1 MPRTKEQFEKMRK
14 ATRDKIQLAAMRLFV
29 QKGFGSTSVHE
40 ISDLAGISIGLL
52 YRQYK
57 TKEELFND
65 LVEYSLTRVKNII
78 DFFEKDDS
86 PRELV
91 NQFVYKVYN
100 DIINGEELANLLIL
114 MAQSFLS
121 GAANPKQNE
130 IIELDTKM
138 LQATAK
144 CIERGQELGEFRPGN
159 ANELATLFYSA
170 IQGMAMIKISL
181 KESFIMPSPSVI
193 TSILFNWLL
202 YQIFT

>member
-1 MPRTKEQFEKMRK
+1 MPRTKEQCEEMRK
-14 ATRDKIQLAAMRLFV
+14 ATRDKIKLAAMRLFV
-29 QKGFGSTSVHE
+29 QKGYGSTSVHE

-65 LVEYSLTRVKNII
+65 LVEYSLTRINNII
-78 DFFEKDDS
+78 DFFEKDEL

-91 NQFVYKVYN
+91 NQFVYEVYN

-138 LQATAK
+138 LQATAN
-144 CIERGQELGEFRPGN
+144 CIERGQELGDFRPGN
-159 ANELATLFYSA
+159 AKELATLFYSA
-170 IQGMAMIKISL
+170 VQGMVMMKISL

-193 TSILFNWLL
+193 TSILFN
-202 YQIFT
+202 

>member
-1 MPRTKEQFEKMRK
+1 MPRSKEQCEEMRK

-29 QKGFGSTSVHE
+29 QKGFGATGVHE

-65 LVEYSLTRVKNII
+65 LVENSLTSLKNIT
-78 DFFEKDDS
+78 DFFNKDDS

-100 DIINGEELANLLIL
+100 DILNGEELANLLIL

-121 GAANPKQNE
+121 GATNLKQNE
-130 IIELDTKM
+130 IIELDTNM
-138 LQATAK
+138 IQATAK
-144 CIERGQELGEFRPGN
+144 CIERGQGLGEFRLGN
-159 ANELATLFYSA
+159 AYELAELFYSA
-170 IQGMAMIKISL
+170 LQGLAMMKITL
-181 KESFIMPSPSVI
+181 KDSFIMPSPSVI
-193 TSILFNWLL
+193 TSILFKEEE
-202 YQIFT
+202 

>member
-1 MPRTKEQFEKMRK
+1 MPRTKEQFEEMRK

-65 LVEYSLTRVKNII
+65 LVEYSLTSIKNITDI
-78 DFFEKDDS
+78 FEKDES

-91 NQFVYKVYN
+91 NQFVYKVYY

-144 CIERGQELGEFRPGN
+144 CIERGQGLGEFRPGN
-159 ANELATLFYSA
+159 ANELAGLFYSV
-170 IQGMAMIKISL
+170 IQGMAMMKITL
-181 KESFIMPSPSVI
+181 KDSFIMPSPSVI
-193 TSILFNWLL
+193 TSILFN
-202 YQIFT
+202 

>member
-1 MPRTKEQFEKMRK
+1 MPRTKEQFEEMRK

-65 LVEYSLTRVKNII
+65 LVEYSLTSIKNII

-91 NQFVYKVYN
+91 NQFVYQVYN
-100 DIINGEELANLLIL
+100 DIINGEELANRLIL

-138 LQATAK
+138 LQAIAG

-159 ANELATLFYSA
+159 ANELAVFFYSA
-170 IQGMAMIKISL
+170 IQGMAMMKITL
-181 KESFIMPSPSVI
+181 KDSFIMPSPSVI
-193 TSILFNWLL
+193 TSILFMEEE
-202 YQIFT
+202 

>member
-65 LVEYSLTRVKNII
+65 LVEYSLTSIKNII

>member
-1 MPRTKEQFEKMRK
+1 MPRSKEQCEEMRK

-52 YRQYK
+52 YRQYR

-65 LVEYSLTRVKNII
+65 IVEYSLTSIRNIT

-100 DIINGEELANLLIL
+100 EIINGEELANRLIL

-121 GAANPKQNE
+121 GAANAKQNE

-138 LQATAK
+138 LQAIAK
-144 CIERGQELGEFRPGN
+144 CIERGQASGEFRPGN
-159 ANELATLFYSA
+159 ANELAGLFYSA
-170 IQGMAMIKISL
+170 IQGMAMMKITL
-181 KESFIMPSPSVI
+181 KDNFIMPSPSVI
-193 TSILFNWLL
+193 TSILFMEK
-202 YQIFT
+202 

>member
-29 QKGFGSTSVHE
+29 QKGYGSTSVHE

-65 LVEYSLTRVKNII
+65 LVEYSLTSIKNII

-86 PRELV
+86 PRELI
-91 NQFVYKVYN
+91 NQFVYEVYN
-100 DIINGEELANLLIL
+100 DIINGEELANRLIL

-121 GAANPKQNE
+121 GVANPKQNE
-130 IIELDTKM
+130 IKELDTKM
-138 LQATAK
+138 LQATAN
-144 CIERGQELGEFRPGN
+144 CIERGQELGEFRQGN
-159 ANELATLFYSA
+159 ANELASLFYSA
-170 IQGMAMIKISL
+170 IQGMAMMKISL